1 MEIKVIKVR
10 KANSLDNL
18 ERVCAVINE
27 AFCEKYKKFGLMKEK
42 RISSVDQEGFAYYR
56 NYGRI
61 KKLNFKIQILIVRIY
76 LLMEKVIRILSS

>member
-10 KANSLDNL
+10 KANSLDHL

-27 AFCEKYKKFGLMKEK
+27 AFCEKYKKFGIMKEK
-42 RISSVDQEGFAYYR
+42 RISSVDQEGLAYYQ

-61 KKLNFKIQILIVRIY
+61 IKFKKFKNSDIAIIY
-76 LLMEKVIRILSS
+76 FQFIDLL